1 MGRSTR
7 NRQPGE
13 RRYPHIERAANAV
26 KQQHNAWV
34 LEAAIRNG
42 GDVVA
47 LDGVDLNTCG
57 ILVRGG
63 VAAARI
69 HVPNR
74 PDFDAIVSRQSAG
87 PAGTIYRATAQEF
100 CEAYAALA
108 PPRPPVRTVWLD
120 VNARWGLH
128 VERAVRALARCG
140 CVADL
145 FLTLSRGYHAP
156 QLPAVLEAVEAI
168 FGEEAPDAALT
179 LVDEHTGEYG
189 TGMMILHWRV
199 AEGWWWER
207 AWAARSASAPL
218 AERLA
223 AEGPKAFR
231 KPRNVRAARG

>member
-1 MGRSTR
+1 M
-7 NRQPGE
+7 
-13 RRYPHIERAANAV
+13 ERAANAV

-34 LEAAIRNG
+34 LEAAVRNG

-74 PDFDAIVSRQSAG
+74 PDFDAIVSRESAG
-87 PAGTIYRATAQEF
+87 PAGTVYRATAQEF

-156 QLPAVLEAVEAI
+156 QLPAVLDAVEAI
-168 FGEEAPDAALT
+168 FGEEVPTRRPQSTPSPRRVRERRPRAP
-179 LVDEHTGEYG
+179 
-189 TGMMILHWRV
+189 R
-199 AEGWWWER
+199 
-207 AWAARSASAPL
+207 
-218 AERLA
+218 
-223 AEGPKAFR
+223 
-231 KPRNVRAARG
+231 